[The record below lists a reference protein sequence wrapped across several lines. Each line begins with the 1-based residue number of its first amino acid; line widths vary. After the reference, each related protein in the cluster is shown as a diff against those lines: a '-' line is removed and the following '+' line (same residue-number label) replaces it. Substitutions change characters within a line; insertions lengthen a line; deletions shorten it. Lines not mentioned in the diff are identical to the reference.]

1 MLAIISKRLCLLKTT
16 RLVSKDPRI
25 DFLPQLPHPCLHFP
39 FQIYPW
45 RGGGKGKECIQK
57 SASSP
62 NPGKHYT
69 KPLNNLRKEQDSQ
82 FPKTVLTFLF
92 FSLLLIFRLS
102 LPTPHPQHT
111 PHLFYR
117 QPEHCLLTSCS
128 RTSVIISKR
137 YRSDILSQ
145 IIESQG

>member
-25 DFLPQLPHPCLHFP
+25 DFLPQLPRPCLHFP

-92 FSLLLIFRLS
+92 ISPPAHFPFVAAHSPSPAQPAPLLQATRA
-102 LPTPHPQHT
+102 LPPDF
-111 PHLFYR
+111 LF
-117 QPEHCLLTSCS
+117 
-128 RTSVIISKR
+128 
-137 YRSDILSQ
+137 
-145 IIESQG
+145 